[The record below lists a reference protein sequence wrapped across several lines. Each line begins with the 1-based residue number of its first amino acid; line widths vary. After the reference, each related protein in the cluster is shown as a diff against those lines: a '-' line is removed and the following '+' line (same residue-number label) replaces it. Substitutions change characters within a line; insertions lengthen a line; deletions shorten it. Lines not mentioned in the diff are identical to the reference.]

1 MKTGHNNTMGS
12 RGVWDK
18 LKNSIKS
25 SQKPAS
31 SVKIITQPIGLNAED
46 EWTLNFNEQMSLF
59 LLKLELK
66 RISGR
71 RSQKRMFDLKKSKNI
86 YSKIRLTGR
95 SSGRKT
101 REPVQEDDSTLEA
114 RELELLGWEK
124 RLEDRERR
132 MVNEERRIG
141 DQEHGLSNRERVLA
155 DRERGI
161 EKEEILK
168 QQMGELEEEDWPRA
182 EEDSEDHGVEA
193 RMESERLTEK
203 PKKAGLNIHKKQ
215 AVNGGEDE
223 VVVVMEAEE
232 VKMKEKGRERERQRE
247 PETDRQREPGTEK
260 KIETQGQNENL
271 AENNKEN
278 EALRSQLEDLKDQ
291 LGNLKRDRQSRER
304 ELLKEQHSAKKQIR
318 AGEKINKGLEE
329 ENQKLRL
336 LLEQT
341 GEGLVLERSQKEGY
355 GRQMEDLQR
364 DLQEEQEEGHTLNI
378 QLKDKSKELEAAEA
392 SLGQKIRELAES
404 RSQAYDL
411 KNQITHLKEKNNRLL
426 TEMNQSM
433 EPSRLEET
441 TLEPEVDVLKFT
453 QEEYDQHMKR
463 IENIMTANETEKM
476 LLQKELDRLRGRTTE
491 LRSQLAFFEEERKRE
506 KETEQEEEGNQQ
518 KFKRELEVLKDQNKK
533 LFEDNK
539 TLSHKYQTMKKV
551 NKEIK
556 KASDQTFKEL
566 NRARGFRNQ
575 EDINFDLSET
585 GNPLGNHVLATQV
598 LANDNRRF
606 GKDRNGGKPGS
617 GRGGNPLMVNARM
630 KASLNQDDSA
640 GRPSEGI

>member
-1 MKTGHNNTMGS
+1 MKTGHDNIMGS

-25 SQKPAS
+25 SQKPS
-31 SVKIITQPIGLNAED
+31 SSLKIITQPIGLNAED

-101 REPVQEDDSTLEA
+101 REPEDDSILEA
-114 RELELLGWEK
+114 RELELLGREK

-141 DQEHGLSNRERVLA
+141 DQEHGLNKRERVLA

-161 EKEEILK
+161 EKEEMLK

-182 EEDSEDHGVEA
+182 EEDSEDHGVEG

-215 AVNGGEDE
+215 AANGGEDE

-232 VKMKEKGRERERQRE
+232 VKMKEKKRERERKRE
-247 PETDRQREPGTEK
+247 PETEK
-260 KIETQGQNENL
+260 KIETQAQNEIL
-271 AENNKEN
+271 AEHNKEN

-291 LGNLKRDRQSRER
+291 LSNLKRDRQGRER
-304 ELLKEQHSAKKQIR
+304 ELLKEQHSAQKQIR
-318 AGEKINKGLEE
+318 AGEKANKGLED

-378 QLKDKSKELEAAEA
+378 QLKSKNKELESAEA

-441 TLEPEVDVLKFT
+441 ILEPDTDVLKFT

-476 LLQKELDRLRGRTTE
+476 LLQKELDRLRGRTAE

-518 KFKRELEVLKDQNKK
+518 KLKRELVVLKDQNKK

-539 TLSHKYQTMKKV
+539 TLSLKYQTMKKV

-566 NRARGFRNQ
+566 NRGRGFKNQ

-617 GRGGNPLMVNARM
+617 NTGSGRGGNPLMVNARM

-640 GRPSEGI
+640 GRPSEGN